1 LIFSHKSR
9 PIINCRPQSK
19 GKRFSGTEFSCF
31 FSLAESW
38 QEKSGYLFL
47 FFDGLATLSSLVEL
61 CLVGDGHLPLGVG
74 REIVSQSAVR
84 RYFFD
89 SITKNGSQSVIFRQH
104 NNRLL
109 CLLSACVV
117 EWTKQQ
123 EKTELWANFGR
134 NYVQKHKA
142 SSAASLQRAS

>member
-1 LIFSHKSR
+1 MFFFHWLKS
-9 PIINCRPQSK
+9 NK
-19 GKRFSGTEFSCF
+19 K
-31 FSLAESW
+31 
-38 QEKSGYLFL
+38 KSGYLFL
-47 FFDGLATLSSLVEL
+47 FFDDLATLPSLVEL

-123 EKTELWANFGR
+123 EEAEL
-134 NYVQKHKA
+134 
-142 SSAASLQRAS
+142 